1 MFQPNQDI
9 EWSRRGASCRPLT
22 TPLSDIVSHLCLDP
36 SYKLLGV
43 RGVPLIRPE
52 VHAYSSFLWEPLIK
66 TLRQMSVTN
75 SPIDLGLDWS
85 YSKTQEHMRNRSL
98 ANYLILRGK
107 DSFLADTTPFEDL
120 KLYSSL
126 SSTPLQTRFIYCS
139 YYYTSSLVQWNTALT
154 NKFLT
159 IQ

>member
-52 VHAYSSFLWEPLIK
+52 VHAYSSFLSDSLIK

-107 DSFLADTTPFEDL
+107 ESFLSDTTPFEDL

-126 SSTPLQTRFIYCS
+126 SSTPLQTRFISCRIYS
-139 YYYTSSLVQWNTALT
+139 T
-154 NKFLT
+154 
-159 IQ
+159 